1 MPINKEVSVH
11 YELSKQV
18 VENFFPHLAKMVG
31 NFWKEAIFQV
41 RNANATRGMTFS
53 TCGVSVVKRAG
64 RVSSDVLEGQQA
76 VGGEDVLRGGEQV
89 VGGDGV
95 QPLEEL
101 LLRERLAVMEI
112 AFRHAERHV
121 LEAVV

>member
-1 MPINKEVSVH
+1 
-11 YELSKQV
+11 
-18 VENFFPHLAKMVG
+18 
-31 NFWKEAIFQV
+31 
-41 RNANATRGMTFS
+41 MTFS
-53 TCGVSVVKRAG
+53 TCGVSVVKRSEH
-64 RVSSDVLEGQQA
+64 VSSDVLEGQQA

-101 LLRERLAVMEI
+101 LLRKRLAVMEI